1 MIFVLIY
8 SEQVYST
15 GSASR
20 AHKYHARCFERTRQ
34 SRTVFCQQEA
44 SRARGRLH
52 IKADEANVVVG
63 HALPFGLKPEVPS
76 DSDVLQDQP
85 LLPPIDI
92 DIGRDNAYSWKAL
105 LDILS
110 RKRQRHID
118 LPPWY
123 RVAISVAGLRTA
135 MLLQD
140 MGIPYE
146 IFEASERAG
155 GRVFTYEFPAKDSQG
170 KHDY

>member
-1 MIFVLIY
+1 M
-8 SEQVYST
+8 
-15 GSASR
+15 
-20 AHKYHARCFERTRQ
+20 
-34 SRTVFCQQEA
+34 
-44 SRARGRLH
+44 
-52 IKADEANVVVG
+52 
-63 HALPFGLKPEVPS
+63 
-76 DSDVLQDQP
+76 
-85 LLPPIDI
+85 LPPIDI

-155 GRVFTYEFPAKDSQG
+155 GRVFTYEFPAKDIQG